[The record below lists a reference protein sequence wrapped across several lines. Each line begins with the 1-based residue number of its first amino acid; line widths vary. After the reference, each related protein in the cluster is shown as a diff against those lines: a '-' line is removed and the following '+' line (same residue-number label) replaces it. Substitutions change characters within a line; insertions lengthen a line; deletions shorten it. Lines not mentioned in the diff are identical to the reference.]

1 MKDEKILFQIKSLE
15 KKIVQYFLQ
24 DQTLVFP
31 YQKMPKP
38 TPTQMQI
45 IDYLVKHADKD
56 VYQRD
61 LEQVFSL
68 KRATI
73 SGVLQTMEKNG
84 LISREMANK
93 DARMKK
99 ILLNEQTKEI
109 FLQGNAKLT
118 EVENILLKNISSQ
131 DVKTLEKVLKQ
142 MKQNIE
148 KALK

>member
-1 MKDEKILFQIKSLE
+1 MKEEKILFQIKSLE

-31 YQKMPKP
+31 YRKISKP

-45 IDYLVKHADKD
+45 IDYLVKHSDED